1 MRSASVRP
9 RPARRANKCRD
20 ACARVPAK
28 ILIDKHMHYGH
39 YVITTQHMLWHAR
52 AHVKTSSACILPRT
66 RVQSAGACVPNCC
79 ILIIRIRTADTLHLL
94 QAGALGCVCT
104 YITNSHSCAGD
115 RQARTRHHCRTPL
128 CVQVRCANID
138 AMKMEIQKNKNLRI
152 NNILMHAPTVRGTR
166 REIGEDKE
174 LGAPR

>member
-9 RPARRANKCRD
+9 RPACRANKYRD

-39 YVITTQHMLWHAR
+39 YVITIQHMLWHAR
-52 AHVKTSSACILPRT
+52 AHVKTSSVCILPRT

-115 RQARTRHHCRTPL
+115 IQA
-128 CVQVRCANID
+128 
-138 AMKMEIQKNKNLRI
+138 
-152 NNILMHAPTVRGTR
+152 HAPPLPNPLMCPSAMCEHRCDENGNT
-166 REIGEDKE
+166 EEQK
-174 LGAPR
+174 PSYK